1 MAQADGTITLHTNV
15 DTSGVKKG
23 ANTIKSALNGLSG
36 TLFKFT
42 SAIGVAFG
50 VGQLIRFGKEAVKL
64 ASDVE
69 EVQNVVDVAFGD
81 MAYKMEAFS
90 RIAIETYGISQLTAK
105 RTGSTYMAMA
115 KGMGIAEDAA
125 SDMSLVLTGLT
136 ADMASFY
143 NISQEEADTAIKS
156 IFTGET
162 ETLKRYGIVMTQ
174 VNLQEYARQQGITKN
189 ISKMTQQEQV
199 MLRYKY
205 VLQQTALAQGDFAR
219 TYDSWANQT
228 RILSETWKEMQI
240 EFGQAFKTVATLV
253 LPAVNSLI
261 RGLTHVA
268 QVARIAAQNIASF
281 FGREINTESKS
292 VADNAESMS
301 NSTGTTSDNM
311 EDVTDATKKTNK
323 ETKKLLASF
332 DDLSILSESVSK
344 DLDNKPI
351 DFGDL
356 PTSGIESIG
365 DSKFDPNGYAL
376 EVNAALELIMA
387 YAGVALVG
395 IGLILLFFGQVGW
408 GIGFI
413 IAGVITFEVVKY
425 SAIMQ
430 DHQEVIDA
438 LRKILKAAGSIM
450 ASVGLVLLFFGHIG
464 WGIGLIL
471 EGIAVFGA
479 SEFVGERLNID
490 FIKENLDIIFK
501 IMGEL
506 ACAVGLLLI
515 FLGNTPVGIGFI
527 VVGIAFMG
535 VSEFVGEKFT
545 GEQITA
551 KLLELSQVISEALCV
566 IGVILLFLGHIPAG
580 IGFIVAGMALMN
592 VTEIAEGGFDKEKIQ
607 EFLFSLLDTI
617 SKSMLVIGVILLVLG
632 QTLKGLAA
640 IILGLTLMELPE
652 IVSGDESIEEKV
664 NKVITVLMESCGKA
678 LLVLGVILIVFKQYL
693 KGILALA
700 AGISLLQLSQENDGG
715 KDIITLIDEFIVKL
729 MEKVMLAA
737 VALGVVLIMAGQIPL
752 GIAALV
758 FGALQYFQMV
768 AINSGALNE
777 KLIPWLTKLNQI
789 IMGFSLVLGIILLFS
804 GNIVAGLAFLALA
817 GTSFFINKQMEGLDG
832 SAVKEQLSSELS
844 SINDEAKQGVDE
856 INNTLSGISF
866 SGQSNYAASTRYSS
880 SNNKATFSVPKLA
893 NGTVI
898 PPNKEFLAVL
908 GDQKSG
914 TNVEAPLSTIK
925 QAVAEAMGENGGGN
939 QTVILQIDGREFGR
953 VALDQMNRESK
964 RVGASIF
971 SV

>member
-1 MAQADGTITLHTNV
+1 M
-15 DTSGVKKG
+15 
-23 ANTIKSALNGLSG
+23 
-36 TLFKFT
+36 
-42 SAIGVAFG
+42 
-50 VGQLIRFGKEAVKL
+50 
-64 ASDVE
+64 
-69 EVQNVVDVAFGD
+69 
-81 MAYKMEAFS
+81 
-90 RIAIETYGISQLTAK
+90 
-105 RTGSTYMAMA
+105 
-115 KGMGIAEDAA
+115 
-125 SDMSLVLTGLT
+125 
-136 ADMASFY
+136 
-143 NISQEEADTAIKS
+143 
-156 IFTGET
+156 
-162 ETLKRYGIVMTQ
+162 
-174 VNLQEYARQQGITKN
+174 
-189 ISKMTQQEQV
+189 
-199 MLRYKY
+199 
-205 VLQQTALAQGDFAR
+205 
-219 TYDSWANQT
+219 
-228 RILSETWKEMQI
+228 
-240 EFGQAFKTVATLV
+240 
-253 LPAVNSLI
+253 
-261 RGLTHVA
+261 
-268 QVARIAAQNIASF
+268 
-281 FGREINTESKS
+281 
-292 VADNAESMS
+292 
-301 NSTGTTSDNM
+301 
-311 EDVTDATKKTNK
+311 
-323 ETKKLLASF
+323 
-332 DDLSILSESVSK
+332 
-344 DLDNKPI
+344 
-351 DFGDL
+351 
-356 PTSGIESIG
+356 
-365 DSKFDPNGYAL
+365 
-376 EVNAALELIMA
+376 
-387 YAGVALVG
+387 
-395 IGLILLFFGQVGW
+395 
-408 GIGFI
+408 
-413 IAGVITFEVVKY
+413 
-425 SAIMQ
+425 
-430 DHQEVIDA
+430 
-438 LRKILKAAGSIM
+438 
-450 ASVGLVLLFFGHIG
+450 
-464 WGIGLIL
+464 
-471 EGIAVFGA
+471 
-479 SEFVGERLNID
+479 
-490 FIKENLDIIFK
+490 
-501 IMGEL
+501 
-506 ACAVGLLLI
+506 
-515 FLGNTPVGIGFI
+515 
-527 VVGIAFMG
+527 
-535 VSEFVGEKFT
+535 
-545 GEQITA
+545 
-551 KLLELSQVISEALCV
+551 
-566 IGVILLFLGHIPAG
+566 
-580 IGFIVAGMALMN
+580 
-592 VTEIAEGGFDKEKIQ
+592 
-607 EFLFSLLDTI
+607 
-617 SKSMLVIGVILLVLG
+617 VLG